1 MPSEYSYVHG
11 QPNYWRVRFDD
22 WNGWEAPHIHARQGD
37 RELQVYV
44 QTLAIKNQNGRFTN
58 EEIEEIKRIA
68 QSYANN
74 YCLSIHEEMFSL
86 ENTELNKLMML
97 KKIFSSSNE
106 KTSHVK

>member
-44 QTLAIKNQNGRFTN
+44 QTLAIK
-58 EEIEEIKRIA
+58 RIA

-74 YCLSIHEEMFSL
+74 YCLSIHEKMFSL
-86 ENTELNKLMML
+86 ENNELNKLMML
-97 KKIFSSSNE
+97 KKIFSSSKE
-106 KTSHVK
+106 KISHVK